1 MRVKSK
7 RPFNRTIFL
16 MISIPASLVCLSPI
30 IGQPVDGHNIS
41 GELIKDM
48 TWSGIC
54 VVEDII
60 VVPKGIV
67 LKIELG
73 TVILRDG
80 VVNFPDFALFID
92 DWFYM
97 R

>member
-1 MRVKSK
+1 M

-16 MISIPASLVCLSPI
+16 MISIPVSLVCLSPI

-41 GELIKDM
+41 GKLIEDM
-48 TWSGIC
+48 TLSGIC
-54 VVEDII
+54 VVEDTVI
-60 VVPKGIV
+60 VPKGIV
-67 LKIELG
+67 LKIEPG
-73 TVILRDG
+73 TVILRD
-80 VVNFPDFALFID
+80 VVNFPDFAMLID